1 MELNGRRSR
10 LSDFFI
16 TYYDKNSIHIV
27 YVKGLKHYYLLGNT
41 GQIADSSVIYSLTKE
56 DADRLIAG
64 KISVSDIMR
73 REGRGLNLSNYERY
87 FSEKDWE
94 ELARLSDLD
103 NSF

>member
-1 MELNGRRSR
+1 MELNRRRSR
-10 LSDFFI
+10 LSDFFV

-27 YVKGLKHYYLLGNT
+27 YVKGLKRYYLLGNT

-64 KISVSDIMR
+64 KISVSDIMK
-73 REGRGLNLSNYERY
+73 REGRGLNLSNYERC
-87 FSEKDWE
+87 FSEENWE
-94 ELARLSDLD
+94 ELARLADQD